1 METKVCIKCNQEL
14 PLEEFY
20 KVPSMKSGLD
30 NSCKNCRRELKTGHR
45 TPNTLYCPVCKR
57 ELPYYNFD
65 IARKSTTGRMWCCKE
80 CYNSKPP
87 ISDNHFRARYDPN
100 FRDMLFEQKRASR
113 IRNFVHAM
121 WKAAKDRAD
130 KKGLEFNIEESD
142 ILIPTVCPLL
152 NIPIEFGTKEDYN
165 SSPSLDRIDNT
176 KGYIKGNIWVISKK
190 ANTMKNSATLKE
202 LHTFCTNML
211 RYSPNFTKEEGK
223 ETEDKEPL

>member
-14 PLEEFY
+14 PLEEFH

-87 ISDNHFRARYDPN
+87 ISDNHFRARYDPS
-100 FRDMLFEQKRASR
+100 FRDMLFEQKKASR